1 MDDQDEG
8 AEESIVEVKVNYD
21 YLLSMPINSLTLEK
35 VHSLPLSCLSIL
47 IADHRVHLYT
57 HIRAYLLWLSSSGQ
71 TFLPHLAQEAC
82 GESSMQTETWPQRE
96 SFTFK

>member
-35 VHSLPLSCLSIL
+35 VHSLPLSCLLHSYWRPIESIY
-47 IADHRVHLYT
+47 IPT
-57 HIRAYLLWLSSSGQ
+57 SGHIYCGC
-71 TFLPHLAQEAC
+71 PH
-82 GESSMQTETWPQRE
+82 PQIFPAN
-96 SFTFK
+96 SN

>member
-35 VHSLPLSCLSIL
+35 VHSLPLSCLLHSDCRPTESIYIPTSGHTCCGCL
-47 IADHRVHLYT
+47 IQANISCL
-57 HIRAYLLWLSSSGQ
+57 I
-71 TFLPHLAQEAC
+71 
-82 GESSMQTETWPQRE
+82 
-96 SFTFK
+96 

>member
-35 VHSLPLSCLSIL
+35 VHSLPLPCLSIL
-47 IADHRVHLYT
+47 IADQQSPSIYPHQGVLIVVVL
-57 HIRAYLLWLSSSGQ
+57 IRANFPASSG
-71 TFLPHLAQEAC
+71 TRSMW
-82 GESSMQTETWPQRE
+82 GE
-96 SFTFK
+96 